1 MGPWIAMLIVAAA
14 VFGLCFLVDKGFQKI
29 FRGKVQHASGLSVKL
44 NKRYGAF
51 GVILVALGVAALF
64 AGLNGT
70 TILLIGGPIV
80 ALMGVG
86 LTVYYLTFGIYY
98 DSDSFIYS
106 SFGKKSIT
114 YNYNQIEG
122 QMLYAINGGH
132 IIELHMTDGKAV
144 SLQSSMIGVYPFLD
158 KAFAGWCHQKSIDP
172 AACDFYDPDNSCW
185 FPNVEGK

>member
-1 MGPWIAMLIVAAA
+1 MGPWIALLIVAAA
-14 VFGLCFLVDKGFQKI
+14 VFGVCFLVDKGFQKV

-51 GVILVALGVAALF
+51 GVILIAVGMAALF

-70 TILLIGGPIV
+70 MILLICGPIV

-86 LTVYYLTFGIYY
+86 LVVYYLSFGIYY
-98 DSDSFIYS
+98 DRDSFVYS
-106 SFGKKSIT
+106 SFGKKSRT
-114 YNYNQIEG
+114 YRYNQIEG
-122 QMLYAINGGH
+122 QMLYAINGGN

-158 KAFAGWCHQKSIDP
+158 KAFEGWCHQKSIDP
-172 AACDFYDPDNSCW
+172 ANCDFYDKENSCW

>member
-1 MGPWIAMLIVAAA
+1 MGPWIALIIFAA
-14 VFGLCFLVDKGFQKI
+14 VVFGVCFLVDKGFQKV

-70 TILLIGGPIV
+70 LVLLIGGPIV

-86 LTVYYLTFGIYY
+86 LTVYYLTFGVYY

-114 YNYNQIEG
+114 YHYNQIEG
-122 QMLYAINGGH
+122 QLLYLINGGTV
-132 IIELHMTDGKAV
+132 IELHMTDGNAV

-158 KAFAGWCHQKSIDP
+158 KAFEGWCHQKSIDP
-172 AACDFYDPDNSCW
+172 ADCDFHDPDNSCW
-185 FPNVEGK
+185 FPNLEGK

>member
-1 MGPWIAMLIVAAA
+1 MGPWIVMLVVIAA
-14 VFGLCFLVDKGFQKI
+14 VFGLCFLADKGFQRI

-51 GVILVALGVAALF
+51 GAILIALGVAAFF

-70 TILLIGGPIV
+70 MVLLIGGPIV
-80 ALMGVG
+80 LLMGIG
-86 LTVYYLTFGIYY
+86 LAVYYLSFGVYY

-106 SFGKKSIT
+106 SFGKKSVT
-114 YNYNQIEG
+114 YRYNQIEG

-144 SLQSSMIGVYPFLD
+144 SLQSTMIGVYPFLD

-172 AACDFYDPDNSCW
+172 ETCEFYDKENSCW